1 VTDPALQN
9 VVLQLTETAERLAD
23 LERLV
28 KDLGTDIRQ
37 QAERTARL
45 QALEEALAALTA
57 RVAEVLPD
65 EQGAPR
71 TYAPR
76 PAPRW
81 WNLTGQ
87 AREAEIGRLRG
98 FVEHV
103 YRPGFGH
110 QAARLRPCWPS
121 HDLCLYCLDIAAEL
135 HAVLYLQARRTISL
149 LNGQA
154 EYATRVLPALADLM
168 AAETRSGCQHHSAPV
183 NGIPVPVTGGPAE
196 LTDETG
202 RSA

>member
-1 VTDPALQN
+1 VTEGALPA
-9 VVLQLTETAERLAD
+9 VVLQLTQTADKLAD

-28 KDLGTDIRQ
+28 TELGADIRS
-37 QAERTARL
+37 QAGRTARL

-57 RVAEVLPD
+57 RVCEVLPD
-65 EQGAPR
+65 DQGSPR
-71 TYAPR
+71 VYAPR
-76 PAPRW
+76 AAPRW

-110 QAARLRPCWPS
+110 LAARLRPCWEF

-135 HAVLYLQARRTISL
+135 HAVLYLQSRRTISL

-168 AAETRSGCQHHSAPV
+168 TAETRTGCPHHMPAA
-183 NGIPVPVTGGPAE
+183 NGVSPETTGGRP
-196 LTDETG
+196 
-202 RSA
+202 

>member
-1 VTDPALQN
+1 VTGSALPQ
-9 VVLQLTETAERLAD
+9 VVLQLAETAEKLAD

-28 KDLGTDIRQ
+28 NQLGAGIRQ
-37 QAERTARL
+37 QAEQVPRL
-45 QALEEALAALTA
+45 QAVEEALATLTA

-65 EQGAPR
+65 EQGSSR
-71 TYAPR
+71 VYAPR

-81 WNLTGQ
+81 WNLTSD
-87 AREAEIGRLRG
+87 ARDAEIGRLRG

-110 QAARLRPCWPS
+110 LAARLRPCWES

-135 HAVLYLQARRTISL
+135 HAVLYLQSRRTVPL

-168 AAETRSGCQHHSAPV
+168 ATETRSGCQHHTQAANGMPAPV
-183 NGIPVPVTGGPAE
+183 ISDTRQTA
-196 LTDETG
+196 
-202 RSA
+202 

>member
-1 VTDPALQN
+1 VTDGALP
-9 VVLQLTETAERLAD
+9 QLVFQLAETAEKVAG

-28 KDLGTDIRQ
+28 RDLSAGIRQ

-45 QALEEALAALTA
+45 QVVEEALASLTA

-65 EQGAPR
+65 EQGSSR
-71 TYAPR
+71 IYAPR
-76 PAPRW
+76 PGPRW
-81 WNLTGQ
+81 WNLSGA
-87 AREAEIGRLRG
+87 AREAEVGRLRG

-110 QAARLRPCWPS
+110 LAARLRPCWES

-135 HAVLYLQARRTISL
+135 HAVLYLQARRTVPL

-154 EYATRVLPALADLM
+154 EYATRVLPALAGLM
-168 AAETRSGCQHHSAPV
+168 STETRSGCQHHSPAANGRPLPV
-183 NGIPVPVTGGPAE
+183 GG
-196 LTDETG
+196 G
-202 RSA
+202 QR

>member
-1 VTDPALQN
+1 VSDSAVQN
-9 VVLQLTETAERLAD
+9 LVVQVTETARKLAD

-28 KDLGTDIRQ
+28 GALGADIRQ

-45 QALEEALAALTA
+45 QALDEALAALA
-57 RVAEVLPD
+57 VKVSEVLPD
-65 EQGAPR
+65 EQGSAR
-71 TYAPR
+71 VYAPR

-81 WNLTGQ
+81 WDLSGE
-87 AREAEIGRLRG
+87 ARAAEIGRLRG

-103 YRPGFGH
+103 YRPGYGH
-110 QAARLRPCWPS
+110 LAARLRPCWES

-135 HAVLYLQARRTISL
+135 HAVLYLQSRRTVSL

-168 AAETRSGCQHHSAPV
+168 STETRSSCQHHSPAA
-183 NGIPVPVTGGPAE
+183 NGMPLPARGGQP
-196 LTDETG
+196 
-202 RSA
+202 

>member
-1 VTDPALQN
+1 VTEGALPT
-9 VVLQLTETAERLAD
+9 VVLQLAETAEKLAD

-28 KDLGTDIRQ
+28 TELGADIRN
-37 QAERTARL
+37 QAQRTARL
-45 QALEEALAALTA
+45 QALEQALAALTA
-57 RVAEVLPD
+57 RVSEVLPD
-65 EQGAPR
+65 EQGSQR
-71 TYAPR
+71 VYAPR
-76 PAPRW
+76 AAPRW
-81 WNLTGQ
+81 WNLTSQ

-110 QAARLRPCWPS
+110 LAARLRPCWEH

-135 HAVLYLQARRTISL
+135 HAVLYLQSRRTVSL

-168 AAETRSGCQHHSAPV
+168 STETRTGCPHHMPAA
-183 NGIPVPVTGGPAE
+183 NGVSPGATGGRP
-196 LTDETG
+196 
-202 RSA
+202 

>member
-1 VTDPALQN
+1 VSDSALPN
-9 VVLQLTETAERLAD
+9 MVRQLAETAEKLAG

-28 KDLGTDIRQ
+28 KDLGADIRQ

-45 QALEEALAALTA
+45 QAVEEALAALTA
-57 RVAEVLPD
+57 RVAGVLPD
-65 EQGAPR
+65 EQGSSR
-71 TYAPR
+71 VYAPR

-98 FVEHV
+98 FVDHV

-110 QAARLRPCWPS
+110 LAARLRPCWES

-135 HAVLYLQARRTISL
+135 HAVLYLQSRRTASL

-168 AAETRSGCQHHSAPV
+168 STETRSGCQHHALAA
-183 NGIPVPVTGGPAE
+183 NGRPVPVGGGQP
-196 LTDETG
+196 
-202 RSA
+202 

>member
-1 VTDPALQN
+1 MTDTALQS
-9 VVLQLTETAERLAD
+9 VVLQLTQTADKLAVV
-23 LERLV
+23 ERLV
-28 KDLGTDIRQ
+28 ATLGADIRQ
-37 QAERTARL
+37 QADRSARL
-45 QALEEALAALTA
+45 QVLEDALATLTA

-65 EQGAPR
+65 EQGAAR
-71 TYAPR
+71 VYAPR

-81 WNLTGQ
+81 WNLSGE

-110 QAARLRPCWPS
+110 LAARLRPCWES

-135 HAVLYLQARRTISL
+135 HAVLYLQSRRTVSL

-168 AAETRSGCQHHSAPV
+168 TAESRSGCQHHPAAANGRPLPV
-183 NGIPVPVTGGPAE
+183 S
-196 LTDETG
+196 G
-202 RSA
+202 R

>member
-1 VTDPALQN
+1 MTDTAQQN
-9 VVLQLTETAERLAD
+9 VVLQLAETADKLAA

-28 KDLGTDIRQ
+28 AALGADIRQ
-37 QAERTARL
+37 QADRTARL
-45 QALEEALAALTA
+45 QVLEDGLATLTA
-57 RVAEVLPD
+57 RVADVLPD
-65 EQGAPR
+65 EQGAAR
-71 TYAPR
+71 VYAPR

-81 WNLTGQ
+81 WNLSGE

-110 QAARLRPCWPS
+110 LAARLRPCWES

-135 HAVLYLQARRTISL
+135 HAVLYLQSRRTISL

-168 AAETRSGCQHHSAPV
+168 TAETRSGCQHHPAAANGRPLPV
-183 NGIPVPVTGGPAE
+183 S
-196 LTDETG
+196 G
-202 RSA
+202 R

>member
-1 VTDPALQN
+1 VTDGALPQL
-9 VVLQLTETAERLAD
+9 VLQLTETAEKLAA
-23 LERLV
+23 LEQLV
-28 KDLGTDIRQ
+28 SQLGAGIGQ
-37 QAERTARL
+37 QAGHTTRL
-45 QALEEALAALTA
+45 QVLEEALAALTA

-65 EQGAPR
+65 EQGSSR
-71 TYAPR
+71 VYAPR

-81 WNLTGQ
+81 WNLSGQ

-110 QAARLRPCWPS
+110 LAARLRPCWES

-135 HAVLYLQARRTISL
+135 HAVLYLQSRRTIPL

-168 AAETRSGCQHHSAPV
+168 STETRSGCQHHTPAL
-183 NGIPVPVTGGPAE
+183 NGTPVPVI
-196 LTDETG
+196 TDT
-202 RSA
+202 RHTA

>member
-1 VTDPALQN
+1 VTGTALAN
-9 VVLQLTETAERLAD
+9 VVLQLTETADKLAA

-28 KDLGTDIRQ
+28 ATLGADIRQ
-37 QAERTARL
+37 QADRTARL
-45 QALEEALAALTA
+45 QVLENALAALTA

-65 EQGAPR
+65 EQGAAR
-71 TYAPR
+71 VYAPR

-81 WNLTGQ
+81 WNLSGQ
-87 AREAEIGRLRG
+87 ARQAEIGRLRG
-98 FVEHV
+98 FVEQV

-110 QAARLRPCWPS
+110 LAARLRPCWEH

-135 HAVLYLQARRTISL
+135 HAVLYLQSRRSISL

-168 AAETRSGCQHHSAPV
+168 TAESRSGCQHHPAAANGRPLPV
-183 NGIPVPVTGGPAE
+183 S
-196 LTDETG
+196 G
-202 RSA
+202 R

>member
-1 VTDPALQN
+1 MTDGALQN
-9 VVLQLTETAERLAD
+9 VVLQLAQTAEKLAD

-28 KDLGTDIRQ
+28 TELGADIRQ

-45 QALEEALAALTA
+45 QALEEALAALTV

-65 EQGAPR
+65 EQGSPR
-71 TYAPR
+71 VYAPR
-76 PAPRW
+76 HAPRW

-87 AREAEIGRLRG
+87 AREAELGRLRG

-110 QAARLRPCWPS
+110 LAARLRPCWES

-135 HAVLYLQARRTISL
+135 HAVLYLQSRRTVSL

-168 AAETRSGCQHHSAPV
+168 STETRSGCQHHAPAA
-183 NGIPVPVTGGPAE
+183 NGRPLPVGGGQP
-196 LTDETG
+196 
-202 RSA
+202 

>member
-1 VTDPALQN
+1 MTDGALPQ
-9 VVLQLTETAERLAD
+9 VVLQLTETAEKLAD

-28 KDLGTDIRQ
+28 TELGTDIRQ
-37 QAERTARL
+37 QAQRTARL
-45 QALEEALAALTA
+45 QALEEAFATLAA
-57 RVAEVLPD
+57 RVSEVLPD
-65 EQGAPR
+65 EQGTAR
-71 TYAPR
+71 VYAPR

-81 WNLTGQ
+81 WNLSGD

-98 FVEHV
+98 FVEQV

-110 QAARLRPCWPS
+110 LAARLRPCWES

-135 HAVLYLQARRTISL
+135 HAVLYLQSRRTVPL

-168 AAETRSGCQHHSAPV
+168 STETRSGCQHHGPTAIGMPL
-183 NGIPVPVTGGPAE
+183 PVTGGR
-196 LTDETG
+196 L
-202 RSA
+202 

>member
-1 VTDPALQN
+1 MTDQALQN
-9 VVLQLTETAERLAD
+9 VVLQLAQTADKLAD

-28 KDLGTDIRQ
+28 TDLGADIRQ

-45 QALEEALAALTA
+45 QALEEALAALTV

-65 EQGAPR
+65 EQGSSR
-71 TYAPR
+71 VYAPR

-87 AREAEIGRLRG
+87 ARQPEIARLRG
-98 FVEHV
+98 FVEQV

-110 QAARLRPCWPS
+110 LAARLRPCWES

-135 HAVLYLQARRTISL
+135 HAVLYLQARRTASL

-168 AAETRSGCQHHSAPV
+168 STETRSGCQHHTPAT
-183 NGIPVPVTGGPAE
+183 NGRPLPMTGGQP
-196 LTDETG
+196 
-202 RSA
+202 

>member
-1 VTDPALQN
+1 MTGDALPQ
-9 VVLQLTETAERLAD
+9 VVLQLTETAEKLAS

-28 KDLGTDIRQ
+28 SQLGADIRK
-37 QAERTARL
+37 QAGQTARL
-45 QALEEALAALTA
+45 QALEDAMAALAAK
-57 RVAEVLPD
+57 VSEVLPD
-65 EQGAPR
+65 EQGSPR
-71 TYAPR
+71 VYAPR

-81 WNLTGQ
+81 WNLSGQ

-98 FVEHV
+98 FVEQV

-110 QAARLRPCWPS
+110 LAARLRPCWEF

-135 HAVLYLQARRTISL
+135 HAVLYLQSRRTVPL

-168 AAETRSGCQHHSAPV
+168 SIETRSGCQHHTPVANGAP
-183 NGIPVPVTGGPAE
+183 NLLRGGRP
-196 LTDETG
+196 
-202 RSA
+202 

>member
-1 VTDPALQN
+1 VSDSAVQN
-9 VVLQLTETAERLAD
+9 LVVQVTETARKLAD

-28 KDLGTDIRQ
+28 GALGADIRR

-45 QALEEALAALTA
+45 QALDEALAALT
-57 RVAEVLPD
+57 VKVSEVLPD
-65 EQGAPR
+65 DQGSPR
-71 TYAPR
+71 VYAPR

-81 WNLTGQ
+81 WDLSGE

-103 YRPGFGH
+103 YRPGYGH
-110 QAARLRPCWPS
+110 LAARLRPCWES

-135 HAVLYLQARRTISL
+135 HAVLYLQSRRTVPL

-168 AAETRSGCQHHSAPV
+168 AAETRTGCQHHPPAA
-183 NGIPVPVTGGPAE
+183 NGMPFPARGGQP
-196 LTDETG
+196 
-202 RSA
+202 

>member
-1 VTDPALQN
+1 VTDNALRQ
-9 VVLQLTETAERLAD
+9 VVLQVAETAEKLAA
-23 LERLV
+23 LEQLV
-28 KDLGTDIRQ
+28 GQLGAGIRQ
-37 QAERTARL
+37 QAEQLPRL
-45 QALEEALAALTA
+45 QAVEEALATLTA

-65 EQGAPR
+65 EQGTSR
-71 TYAPR
+71 VYAPR

-81 WNLTGQ
+81 WNLTGP

-110 QAARLRPCWPS
+110 LAARLRPCWEA

-135 HAVLYLQARRTISL
+135 HAVLYLQSRRTVPL

-168 AAETRSGCQHHSAPV
+168 STETRTGCQHHTLPV
-183 NGIPVPVTGGPAE
+183 NGTPAPAITGARR
-196 LTDETG
+196 T
-202 RSA
+202 A

>member
-1 VTDPALQN
+1 VTDGALPQ
-9 VVLQLTETAERLAD
+9 VVLQLTETAQKLAD

-28 KDLGTDIRQ
+28 TELGTDIRQ
-37 QAERTARL
+37 QAQRTARL
-45 QALEEALAALTA
+45 QALEEAFAALAA
-57 RVAEVLPD
+57 RVSEVLPD
-65 EQGAPR
+65 EQGTAR
-71 TYAPR
+71 VYAPR

-81 WNLTGQ
+81 WNLSSD

-110 QAARLRPCWPS
+110 LAARLRPCWQS

-135 HAVLYLQARRTISL
+135 HAVLYLQSRRTVPL

-168 AAETRSGCQHHSAPV
+168 STETRSGCQHH
-183 NGIPVPVTGGPAE
+183 GPA
-196 LTDETG
+196 TDGMPLPKAGG
-202 RSA
+202 RP

>member
-1 VTDPALQN
+1 VTADSALA
-9 VVLQLTETAERLAD
+9 QLVFQLAETAEKVAG

-28 KDLGTDIRQ
+28 RELSAGIRK

-45 QALEEALAALTA
+45 QVVEEALASLTA

-65 EQGAPR
+65 EQGSTR
-71 TYAPR
+71 MYAPR

-81 WNLTGQ
+81 WNLSGP

-103 YRPGFGH
+103 YRPGYGH
-110 QAARLRPCWPS
+110 LATRLRPCWEL
-121 HDLCLYCLDIAAEL
+121 HDLCLYCVDIAAEL
-135 HAVLYLQARRTISL
+135 HAVLYLQAQRTVSL

-168 AAETRSGCQHHSAPV
+168 SVETRSGCQHHTPAV
-183 NGIPVPVTGGPAE
+183 NGVPLPVRGGRP
-196 LTDETG
+196 
-202 RSA
+202 